1 MQNRKIQ
8 SLGVLGSGT
17 MGSGIAQVFAQRGFQ
32 VRMTDVRQDL
42 VDRGRE
48 SILRSM
54 DRFVQKGNLTPE
66 SRDAALKNISV
77 SVSIGELQ
85 NCDLVVEAVIEDF
98 QAKAEVFEALDRT
111 CKAETIFASNTS
123 SISIT
128 KLASLTGRPGRF
140 IGMHFMNP
148 VPIMQLVEI
157 IRGQETSDETC
168 RTVLDV
174 ARELGKTPVEVQD
187 YPGFVSNRILLPM
200 INEAIF
206 ALMEGVGS
214 RESIDTVMRLG
225 MNHPMGP
232 LALADFIG
240 LDVCLNV
247 LRVLHEGFGDPKYR
261 PCALLVR
268 MVDAGLLGRKS
279 GRGFYDYRSPEGKS

>member
-42 VDRGRE
+42 VDRGLE

>member
-1 MQNRKIQ
+1 
-8 SLGVLGSGT
+8 
-17 MGSGIAQVFAQRGFQ
+17 MGSGIAQAFAQRGFQ
-32 VRMTDVRQDL
+32 VRMTDVRQDV
-42 VDRGRE
+42 VDRGLE

-98 QAKAEVFEALDRT
+98 RAKAEVFEALDRT

-261 PCALLVR
+261 PCPLLVR

>member
-1 MQNRKIQ
+1 
-8 SLGVLGSGT
+8 

-42 VDRGRE
+42 LDRGLE

-98 QAKAEVFEALDRT
+98 RAKAEVFEALDRT

-261 PCALLVR
+261 PCPLLVR

>member
-1 MQNRKIQ
+1 
-8 SLGVLGSGT
+8 

-42 VDRGRE
+42 VDRGLE

-98 QAKAEVFEALDRT
+98 RAKAEVFEALDRT

>member
-1 MQNRKIQ
+1 
-8 SLGVLGSGT
+8 

-42 VDRGRE
+42 VDRGLE

-98 QAKAEVFEALDRT
+98 RAKAEVFEALDRT

-261 PCALLVR
+261 PCPLLVR